1 VVGRIGL
8 FVFDRVGEYHRRL
21 AAEAQEAARSE
32 GLALELFDAEN
43 TGAKQ
48 AQDLVRFA
56 STPAA
61 GHPLCALVVPL
72 ADAVED
78 GNLESDPT
86 FRLARRV
93 LQKGVG
99 WLTLNHGRE
108 GVVRALAVEFPSLP
122 VAMVAIDNEAF
133 GRIQAQQLRAL
144 LPGGG
149 TVLCVRGNPF
159 DSASQGRSAG
169 LKAELGGG
177 GFTLEEVDGRWDP
190 ALAESAVHKWLN
202 SPIRRQAALDAVVC
216 QNDEMAAAARGVL
229 ARAAGEL
236 GRPELQRT
244 AVLGGDG
251 LPGRGRRWVDEGTLT
266 ATVGVTLPGRP
277 AVELLSGY
285 WRKTAAL
292 PVVTR
297 LAPVSHPP
305 IANLRSLA
313 R

>member
-1 VVGRIGL
+1 VLGTIGL

-21 AAEAQEAARSE
+21 ALEAQEAARSE

-43 TGAKQ
+43 IGAKQ

-56 STPAA
+56 SAA
-61 GHPLCALVVPL
+61 ATGHPVCALVVPL
-72 ADAVED
+72 ADAVEEGD
-78 GNLESDPT
+78 LQGDPT

-108 GVVRALAVEFPSLP
+108 GVVRALAVEFPRLP
-122 VAMVAIDNEAF
+122 VAMVAIDNDAF

-169 LKAELGGG
+169 LKAELGDD
-177 GFTLEEVDGRWDP
+177 FKLEEIDGRWDP
-190 ALAESAVHKWLN
+190 AQAESAVHKWLN
-202 SPIRRQAALDAVVC
+202 SPHRRQAALGAVVC

-229 ARAAGEL
+229 ARAAVEL

-277 AVELLSGY
+277 AVELLAGY
-285 WRKTAAL
+285 WRKTAPL

-305 IANLRSLA
+305 LASLRPLP